1 MIVPMQKICIAG
13 IKKEKRRLI
22 EFISKFGA
30 IEVSSNLPE
39 DSYIIPELS
48 SELSDDEKKLTRT
61 KTALKILKEFDTS
74 KKPLFSEKILVNEEE
89 FFSESDKI
97 YGDVKQIVR
106 NKEELEFLKA
116 QKPKFENEQK
126 RLLPYS
132 AWNIKTNKKGTK
144 ETIFIIGFFDKNFSE
159 NEFSEEI
166 KNLYVASEVL
176 SKNGDGIYYGF
187 IIHKSSADEF
197 NDILKKY
204 AFTRISDLNVN
215 SNISHII
222 EVLNIRIANTER
234 KIEHYEENLAKF
246 TEKTDEIKK
255 YHDILETRVM
265 VAKAD
270 LNTISTNSAY
280 VLEGYIP
287 KEASEIIKL
296 EIEKRFSAAVY
307 ITDIPKG
314 EDFPVQMANPKVI
327 QPFEVVTE
335 MYSTPSPYG
344 IDPSKV
350 MAPFYFIFFGMMLS
364 DAGYG
369 ILLTLATAFVLW
381 KAKPSGQFKKM
392 CSLLCM
398 CGISTFIFGILFGS
412 FFSDL
417 VSTLT
422 LGKVTQPALVNPM
435 EDPMTVL
442 LAGYV
447 LGVVHIMTGLGV
459 KAYMLIKN
467 GHPLDALF
475 DVGSWY
481 LVFIG
486 IGLMLLPA
494 TSKIAVYVILAGVLM
509 LILTQGR
516 HEKNIIKK
524 FTSGILSLYDAT
536 GFLSDILS
544 YSRLLALGLSTAVV
558 GMVVNKMGSMGASEG
573 WTVSSAIIF
582 TPVFLLGHGFNIV
595 INVLGS
601 YVHTCRLMYIE
612 FFSKFFESGG
622 KAFRPL
628 TIKNKFTK
636 FSASLVAPSE
646 MKNFKKNK
654 N

>member
-1 MIVPMQKICIAG
+1 MIVSMQKICIAG
-13 IKKEKRRLI
+13 IKKEKRRLL
-22 EFISKFGA
+22 EFISNFGA
-30 IEVSSNLPE
+30 VEIVSNLPE
-39 DSYIIPELS
+39 ESAVISEISEELS
-48 SELSDDEKKLTRT
+48 ENEKKLART
-61 KTALKILKEFDTS
+61 KTALRILKEFDTS
-74 KKPLFSEKILVNEEE
+74 KKPLFAEKISMTKEEA
-89 FFSESDKI
+89 FSNSDKT

-116 QKPKFENEQK
+116 QKPKFENERQ
-126 RLLPYS
+126 RLMPYS
-132 AWNIKTNKKGTK
+132 SWTLSTNKKGTK
-144 ETIFIIGFFDKNFSE
+144 ETVFAVGFFDKNFDRKAFE
-159 NEFSEEI
+159 DEI
-166 KNLYVASEVL
+166 KELYAVSEL
-176 SKNGDGIYYGF
+176 LTENSDGIYYGF
-187 IIHKSSADEF
+187 VIHKSSLNEF

-204 AFTRISDLNVN
+204 AFTRISDLNFN
-215 SNISHII
+215 SNISGII
-222 EVLNIRIANTER
+222 EILNVRIRNTDR
-234 KIEHYEENLAKF
+234 KIEHYKNNLIKFAEN
-246 TEKTDEIKK
+246 TDSIKK
-255 YHDILETRVM
+255 YHDILENRVA
-265 VAKAD
+265 VTKAD
-270 LNTISTNSAY
+270 LEIVSTNSAY

-287 KEASEIIKL
+287 AEASEKIKS
-296 EIEKRFSAAVY
+296 EIEKNFSASVF

-314 EDFPVQMANPKVI
+314 EDFPVQLENPKLI

-335 MYSTPSPYG
+335 MYSTPASYG

-369 ILLTLATAFVLW
+369 LLLTLATGFVLL
-381 KAKPSGQFKKM
+381 KAKPSGQFKKL
-392 CSLLCM
+392 CSLLCI
-398 CGISTFIFGILFGS
+398 CGVSTFIFGLLFGS

-417 VSTLT
+417 ISTLT
-422 LGKVTQPALVNPM
+422 LGKITQPALVNPM

-447 LGVVHIMTGLGV
+447 LGAVHIMTGLGV

-467 GHPLDALF
+467 GKTLDAVF

-486 IGLMLLPA
+486 IGLMLIPQ
-494 TSKIAVYVILAGVLM
+494 TSGIAVYVILAGVIM

-516 HEKNIIKK
+516 SEKNIIKK
-524 FTSGILSLYDAT
+524 FLSGVLSLYDAT

-558 GMVVNKMGSMGASEG
+558 GMVVNKMGSMGASQG
-573 WTVSSAIIF
+573 WTVSSAVIF
-582 TPVFLLGHGFNIV
+582 TLVFILGHGFNIV

-622 KAFRPL
+622 KMFTPL
-628 TIKNKFTK
+628 TLKNKFTK
-636 FSASLVAPSE
+636 FSASEAVPNNGE
-646 MKNFKKNK
+646 NIK
-654 N
+654 

>member
-1 MIVPMQKICIAG
+1 MIIPMQKICIAG
-13 IKKEKRRLI
+13 IKKEKRKLL
-22 EFISKFGA
+22 EFLSNYGA
-30 IEVSSNLPE
+30 LEITSDSLSESEV
-39 DSYIIPELS
+39 IPSITEELEES
-48 SELSDDEKKLTRT
+48 EKKLTRT
-61 KTALKILKEFDTS
+61 KTALKILKEYDTS
-74 KKPLFSEKILVNEEE
+74 KKPLFAEKITITEEE
-89 FFSESDKI
+89 LFGLSDKT

-116 QKPKFENEQK
+116 QKPKFENELK
-126 RLLPYS
+126 RLEPYCT
-132 AWNIKTNKKGTK
+132 WDIGTNRKGTK
-144 ETIFIIGFFDKNFSE
+144 ETAFIVGFFDKDFKE
-159 NEFSEEI
+159 EEFKAEI
-166 KNLYVASEVL
+166 DSLYVSYELLSQNSDGKYFGFVSHKASL
-176 SKNGDGIYYGF
+176 
-187 IIHKSSADEF
+187 DEF

-215 SNISHII
+215 SNIARIMDI
-222 EVLNIRIANTER
+222 LKIRIHNTLK
-234 KIEHYEENLAKF
+234 KIEHYEDNLKKF
-246 TEKTDEIKK
+246 TSLTEDIKK
-255 YHDILETRVM
+255 YHDILETRVDIL
-265 VAKAD
+265 KAD
-270 LNTISTNSAY
+270 LDTISTNSAY
-280 VLEGYIP
+280 VLNGYIP
-287 KEASEIIKL
+287 KELSEKLKNEIENSFLAYVVVSEIP
-296 EIEKRFSAAVY
+296 E
-307 ITDIPKG
+307 G
-314 EDFPVQMANPKVI
+314 EEFPVMLHNPKAI
-327 QPFEVVTE
+327 QPYEVVTE

-350 MAPFYFIFFGMMLS
+350 MAPFYFVFFGMMLS

-381 KAKPSGQFKKM
+381 KAKPTGQFKKM

-398 CGISTFIFGILFGS
+398 CGISTFIFGMLFGS

-417 VSTLT
+417 LSTLT
-422 LGKVTQPALVNPM
+422 LGKIAQPALINPM

-442 LAGYV
+442 ILGYV
-447 LGVVHIMTGLGV
+447 LGVIHIMTGLGV

-467 GHPLDALF
+467 GEVLSAIF
-475 DVGSWY
+475 DIGSWY

-486 IGLMLLPA
+486 IGLMLLPQ
-494 TSKIAVYVILAGVLM
+494 TSSIAVYVILAGVLM
-509 LILTQGR
+509 LVLTQGR
-516 HEKNIIKK
+516 HEKSIIKK

-558 GMVVNKMGSMGASEG
+558 GMVVNKMGSMGAADG

-582 TPVFLLGHGFNIV
+582 TLVFLVGHGFNIV

-622 KAFRPL
+622 RMFRPL

-636 FSASLVAPSE
+636 I
-646 MKNFKKNK
+646 KKEN
-654 N
+654 